1 MPLNMWDLSS
11 LTRDRTCI
19 PYIGRWVLNPWT
31 CSVCAQSLQSCVLLF
46 VTPWTVA
53 YQAHLSLGFSRQE
66 HWNGL
71 LCPSPRELPDSGIKP
86 ASFLSPASA
95 GKFFTTSA
103 TWEVPPP
110 HTSNICLFTWLCLGL
125 VVACGIQPGPPALG
139 PRSLSPWI
147 IIQCLFLS

>member
-1 MPLNMWDLSS
+1 MWDLSS

-46 VTPWTVA
+46 VTLWTVA
-53 YQAHLSLGFSRQE
+53 YQAYLSLGFSRQE

-71 LCPSPRELPDSGIKP
+71 SCPSPQELPDSGIKP

-103 TWEVPPP
+103 AWEVPPP
-110 HTSNICLFTWLCLGL
+110 PHLKYLFIHLTVPGL
-125 VVACGIQPGPPALG
+125 NCGMWDPTGTPCAGTPE
-139 PRSLSPWI
+139 S
-147 IIQCLFLS
+147 